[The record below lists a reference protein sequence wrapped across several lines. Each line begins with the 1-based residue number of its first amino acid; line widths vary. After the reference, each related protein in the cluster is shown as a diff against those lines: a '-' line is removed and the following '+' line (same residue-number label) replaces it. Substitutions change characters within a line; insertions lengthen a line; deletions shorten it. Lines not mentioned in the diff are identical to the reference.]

1 MEAQTAYIVTAEMM
15 QTFLGLAENVKQL
28 REEVGKLKSRL
39 DGQKDEVLSVEQ
51 VAKLT
56 NNHPESIRR
65 AIRQGRIKAVKT
77 SMKEYG
83 VLESEIKRYLGRD
96 IKKVG

>member
-28 REEVGKLKSRL
+28 REEVGKLKSML